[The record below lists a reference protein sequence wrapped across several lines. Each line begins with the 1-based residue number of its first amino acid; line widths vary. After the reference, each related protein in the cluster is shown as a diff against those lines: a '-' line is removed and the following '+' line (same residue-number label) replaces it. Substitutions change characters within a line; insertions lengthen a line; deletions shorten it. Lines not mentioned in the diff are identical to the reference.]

1 LGHPPRSDLLSSAV
15 RGGVW
20 FPYNPYRNATM
31 TTDLLADPSGHP
43 EKEDGGESV
52 ISEEEPTSDAR
63 STPST
68 PRLADT
74 DPSEDEKDAQDHL
87 TPAAMVHAA
96 SGIQLHRINNA
107 VDLKGDITPRNVR
120 DLKDSPDDETD
131 AEDLDKV
138 LSAVPP
144 TLERQSAVPSQPGA
158 FPAGGRRNDEDASVV
173 SHAPGPMDTD
183 AAPGLIEATLV
194 DETPVEAPIY
204 KGEVVEEEKIVK
216 ISRKYVRSFAMAFAA
231 VCVVAVVLAVALVVA
246 NGEENAA
253 EGGRPTLTN
262 ETYDDDD
269 SKENSYWYL
278 KESPQSVWETL
289 DSYTFVTHHMA
300 VVSIINPHWTASNP
314 EGSMCTPL
322 QYDLGNS
329 SNATDLF
336 SNPTNVSLRGT
347 RRTLQHPVG
356 RDLSEP
362 NVVMVSF
369 RCGIAAIDDTP
380 QNAMILVHNAE
391 GESVALLAGNTTNT
405 EDIHCRDATFP
416 NGTVMYNEVLCYIP
430 NTGAD
435 GYYPFLF
442 SCFSHMEEETVA
454 SVHVSDVSSECHIPN
469 TTRNSSAVTA
479 SPAAVVLSTQ
489 RMCRISDGRV
499 ILEGN
504 LLGEWNESSVTCSE
518 DGLGD
523 YGVSGVPVCRTSS
536 ATLTNRSSLEGSS
549 IVLPNVTISDRL
561 SDDERE
567 CSYTSVQNSLILLS
581 AGFPRLQP
589 LNETTLEQLEEYLIN
604 QELWVQQWLLQ
615 L

>member
-1 LGHPPRSDLLSSAV
+1 
-15 RGGVW
+15 
-20 FPYNPYRNATM
+20 M

-52 ISEEEPTSDAR
+52 ISEEEPTSDAP

-68 PRLADT
+68 PRRADT
-74 DPSEDEKDAQDHL
+74 DPSEDEKDAWDHL

-120 DLKDSPDDETD
+120 DWKDTPEDDETD

-138 LSAVPP
+138 WSAVPP

-158 FPAGGRRNDEDASVV
+158 FPAGGSQQRNEEDASVV

-183 AAPGLIEATLV
+183 VVNPGLIEATLV

-204 KGEVVEEEKIVK
+204 RGEVVEKEKIVTL
-216 ISRKYVRSFAMAFAA
+216 SRKYVRSFAMAFAA

-253 EGGRPTLTN
+253 EGDRPTLTN

-269 SKENSYWYL
+269 SKENSYWYW

-300 VVSIINPHWTASNP
+300 VVSIVNPHLTSSNA

-322 QYDLGNS
+322 HYDLGNS
-329 SNATDLF
+329 SNASDPFL
-336 SNPTNVSLRGT
+336 NPTNVSLRGGT
-347 RRTLQHPVG
+347 RRTLQQHPAG

-362 NVVMVSF
+362 SVVVVSF
-369 RCGIAAIDDTP
+369 RCGIAAIEDAP

-391 GESVALLAGNTTNT
+391 GEFVALLAGNTTNT

-430 NTGAD
+430 NPGAD

-442 SCFSHMEEETVA
+442 SCFSHREAETVA
-454 SVHVSDVSSECHIPN
+454 SVRVSDVSSEC
-469 TTRNSSAVTA
+469 NSSATA

-489 RMCRISDGRV
+489 RLCRISGGSV
-499 ILEGN
+499 LLEGN

-536 ATLTNRSSLEGSS
+536 ATVTNRSSLEASS